1 MARKVALDVNKSI
14 LQLKTQQFVSLIQSA
29 LKISCF
35 AYQLTNISVTDW
47 VIILTLQAC
56 SSSAAAAVSFVDGC
70 SQLRTCSCEVHIL
83 TPYLALAAPS
93 ANSLLTLVPG
103 QRTLHGTLRDERAG
117 RTCNASPSAIKIGRK
132 NGKRISTLVESKTFP
147 KTTGA
152 ELSLERVETSSP

>member
-1 MARKVALDVNKSI
+1 M
-14 LQLKTQQFVSLIQSA
+14 
-29 LKISCF
+29 
-35 AYQLTNISVTDW
+35 TDW

-56 SSSAAAAVSFVDGC
+56 SSSAAAAVSFVEGC

-117 RTCNASPSAIKIGRK
+117 RTCNTSPSAIKIGRE
-132 NGKRISTLVESKTFP
+132 NGGKKFNFGGKQNLSKDNR
-147 KTTGA
+147 A